1 MSQTMSTPNR
11 LWEKWAG
18 RLVDGKFPLKGWLGG
33 SDHSAVFLTERGGG
47 TPQRAALKLIPADNL
62 DADEQ
67 FSRWAVGAEHSHPH
81 LIRLFQYGRCS
92 IDGAPFL
99 YVVMEHAEE
108 TLAEILP
115 LRALSPVEV
124 SEMLRP
130 AGEALAALHQ
140 AGFIHSRI
148 KPSNVMAVD
157 NKLKLSSDGL
167 RKAADRDNRRPA
179 GGYDAP
185 EVATVGLSAAADM
198 WSLGM
203 TLLAVSTQ
211 SEPRGRNEPRG
222 KIDELQEVSVPKAIP
237 EPLHGILERCLQ
249 IDPARRCSANDILK
263 QASTQPSR
271 TRANVDAR
279 TEPYA
284 SETKLKRWTLIPIA
298 AVALVVATWIGSK
311 MLHHQPA
318 APAPQSPTVSGSG
331 EVSEGQ
337 PPAASAPLSEK
348 ERPAQTGI
356 MRGSVLQQVL
366 PEVSRGAQNTITGHV
381 RVSVQVAVDASGNVS
396 DAKFV
401 SPGPSKY
408 FAARAMAAARRW
420 KFNPPMIA
428 GKPAASDW
436 VLRFQFGP
444 AATQV
449 SPIETKP

>member
-1 MSQTMSTPNR
+1 MSTPNR
-11 LWEKWAG
+11 LWEKWEG

-33 SDHSAVFLTERGGG
+33 SDHSAVFLTERGGA
-47 TPQRAALKLIPADNL
+47 PQRAALKLIPADNV
-62 DADEQ
+62 DSDEQ

-81 LIRLFQYGRCS
+81 LIRLFQYGRCK

-140 AGFIHSRI
+140 AGFIHGRI

-167 RKAADRDNRRPA
+167 RKAADRDNRRPV

-198 WSLGM
+198 WSLGV
-203 TLLAVSTQ
+203 TLLAVLTQ
-211 SEPRGRNEPRG
+211 SEPRGRNEPSG
-222 KIDELQEVSVPKAIP
+222 KINELQKVSVPEAIP
-237 EPLHGILERCLQ
+237 EPLRGILERCLQ
-249 IDPARRCSANDILK
+249 IDPARRCTANDILK
-263 QASTQPSR
+263 QASTQPSHS
-271 TRANVDAR
+271 RANAAAR

-284 SETKLKRWTLIPIA
+284 SQRKLKRWTLVPIA
-298 AVALVVATWIGSK
+298 AVALVVATWIGSR
-311 MLHHQPA
+311 MLHRQPA
-318 APAPQSPTVSGSG
+318 SPAPESPAVSRSG
-331 EVSEGQ
+331 EVPESQ
-337 PPAASAPLSEK
+337 PPAPLSEK
-348 ERPAQTGI
+348 APPAQTGI
-356 MRGSVLQQVL
+356 VRGSVLQQFL

-381 RVSVQVAVDASGNVS
+381 RVSVQVAVDSHGNVS
-396 DAKFV
+396 EAKFV

-408 FAARAMAAARRW
+408 FAARAMAAARGW

-436 VLRFQFGP
+436 VLRFQFGRS
-444 AATQV
+444 ATQV
-449 SPIETKP
+449 SPTETKP

>member
-11 LWEKWAG
+11 LWEKWEG

-47 TPQRAALKLIPADNL
+47 APQRAALKLIPADNV
-62 DADEQ
+62 DSDEQ

-81 LIRLFQYGRCS
+81 LIRLFQYGRCK

-140 AGFIHSRI
+140 AGFIHGRI

-167 RKAADRDNRRPA
+167 LKAADRDNRRPV

-198 WSLGM
+198 WSLGV
-203 TLLAVSTQ
+203 TLLAVLTQ
-211 SEPRGRNEPRG
+211 SEPRGRNEPSG
-222 KIDELQEVSVPKAIP
+222 KINELQKVSVPEAIP
-237 EPLHGILERCLQ
+237 EPLRGILERCLQ
-249 IDPARRCSANDILK
+249 IDPARRCTANDILK
-263 QASTQPSR
+263 QASTQPSHS
-271 TRANVDAR
+271 RANAAAR

-284 SETKLKRWTLIPIA
+284 SQRKLKRWTLVPIA
-298 AVALVVATWIGSK
+298 AVALVVATWIGSR
-311 MLHHQPA
+311 MLHRQPA
-318 APAPQSPTVSGSG
+318 SPAPESPAVSRSG
-331 EVSEGQ
+331 EVPESQ
-337 PPAASAPLSEK
+337 PPAPLSEK
-348 ERPAQTGI
+348 APPAQTGI
-356 MRGSVLQQVL
+356 VRGSVLQQVL

-381 RVSVQVAVDASGNVS
+381 RVSVQVAVDSHGNVS
-396 DAKFV
+396 EAKFL

-408 FAARAMAAARRW
+408 FAARAMAAARGW

-436 VLRFQFGP
+436 VLRFQFGRS
-444 AATQV
+444 ATQV
-449 SPIETKP
+449 SPTETKP